1 MKRLFTLFVVAMV
14 VVSCGKVQGDSPTD
28 MFGYML
34 EVTSDTNVWVE
45 GEGGEGAITYTIG
58 NEQSDLTLKAES
70 SVDWITIVELSD
82 VVRYYVDRNTSDG
95 ERRGAIEL
103 SYGTEVCRVNILQHA
118 NIDSVYE
125 ALTTSGS
132 LYYGGEE
139 GVYNYCVVLSID
151 GMSESGNLKTNT
163 TYYYFDLYS
172 SVPAEGD
179 VATIPN
185 GTYTLSWD
193 SNLKDGMIGYEYSS
207 LTVTYDYDYE
217 EVAFTDAELT
227 VADNTIVA
235 TVSLATGERVRV
247 EYSGS
252 LDIPIYS
259 STVTEG
265 LSTLTSDHIFDIEDG
280 VFVGAYV
287 GDLLYNGCNTCQV
300 YMFEYLDYETGE
312 ERGDQFQID
321 LQLPYGETDICGS
334 YTAGVS
340 EGHFIPGSAE
350 ALGGQLLQQNSWYMT
365 AGYIDFAPLVS
376 GQITVEKDASDLY
389 TFTIDTIDDG
399 GNAIKGVFK
408 GRGEFTEW

>member
-14 VVSCGKVQGDSPTD
+14 VVSCGKGHGELPPD
-28 MFGYML
+28 MSDYKL
-34 EVTSDTNVWVE
+34 VVNSDTNVWVE
-45 GEGGEGAITYTIG
+45 GEGGEGAITYTIE
-58 NEQSDLTLKAES
+58 NEQNNLTLNAES

-193 SNLKDGMIGYEYSS
+193 SDLEDGMIGYEYSS

-312 ERGDQFQID
+312 ERGDQFQVD

-350 ALGGQLLQQNSWYMT
+350 AMGGQLMQQNSWYMT

-389 TFTIDTIDDG
+389 TFTIDTVDDG